1 MDFSCDLSESKSVRA
16 GFVDNPMG
24 IVIIYVNV
32 LTLIRLLSV
41 IALNLLTL
49 MAVDNSH
56 WPGCLCSLIIPWSPS
71 GLLMFSQF
79 VFMKCCVL

>member
-1 MDFSCDLSESKSVRA
+1 MGFSWDVSESKSVRA

-24 IVIIYVNV
+24 MVKNYVNV

-41 IALNLLTL
+41 IALNLLIL

-56 WPGCLCSLIIPWSPS
+56 CHGCLCYRMVPRSPG
-71 GLLMFSQF
+71 GLLMFSQL
-79 VFMKCCVL
+79 VLMKCCVL